1 MPYARD
7 MASVGHDQSFREI
20 DSQSSARLVSDEV
33 DRWAALRSRHIPQRA
48 GMLIA
53 LAIAVAGIAVI
64 TLAVLARD
72 GDGPSLD
79 PAVEELV
86 PAKDAESVPVQSS
99 VTIDLVDSPRY
110 SISLRI
116 NGVAIPD
123 GEVLSSRSLNRRS
136 YLVGEGQTIE
146 ELRPGRNCVQ
156 AEFYSITEG
165 PEAARSVNWC
175 FEAL

>member
-1 MPYARD
+1 MESAE
-7 MASVGHDQSFREI
+7 SFQDDGLLSEE
-20 DSQSSARLVSDEV
+20 EV
-33 DRWAALRSRHIPQRA
+33 VWEEGTKSGSRKPTLGSRHIPQRL

-64 TLAVLARD
+64 TLAVLARG

-79 PAVEELV
+79 PAVEELR
-86 PAKDAESVPVQSS
+86 PAADAESVPVQSS
-99 VTIDLVDSPRY
+99 VTIDLVDRPQY

-116 NGVAIPD
+116 NGVLIPKD
-123 GEVLSSRSLNRRS
+123 EMPLCCPLNRLS
-136 YLVGEGQTIE
+136 YIMGEGKTVE

-156 AEFYSITEG
+156 AEFYAITEG
-165 PEAARSVNWC
+165 PAAARTVNWC